1 MTLYEGPIFRVERRE
16 GRDVVVHAPV
26 AAVVALD
33 RHEQVTLVRQHRIPA
48 GTSMLELPAGFVDDG
63 ESPLDAARRQFD
75 GRTYYRQVLVEETGL
90 HGGEWIEL
98 ATFFTSAGFTD
109 ETLHLFLAGGLEP
122 GEARPEEDEE
132 IEVVRFP
139 LSELPRLIAECEDAK
154 TLVGLLFLARHR
166 DL

>member
-1 MTLYEGPIFRVERRE
+1 MTLYEGPVFRVERRE

-26 AAVVALD
+26 AAVVAVD
-33 RHEQVTLVRQHRIPA
+33 RGEQLTLVRQHRIPA
-48 GTSMLELPAGFVDDG
+48 GKSMLELPAGFVDAG
-63 ESPLDAARRQFD
+63 ESPLDAAHRE
-75 GRTYYRQVLVEETGL
+75 LAEETGL

-109 ETLHLFLAGGLEP
+109 GTLHLFLAAGLEH
-122 GEARPEEDEE
+122 GEARPVEGEE
-132 IEVVRFP
+132 IEIARFP

-154 TLVGLLFLARHR
+154 TLVGLLFLGRQL

>member
-1 MTLYEGPIFRVERRE
+1 MTLYEGPTFRVERRE

-33 RHEQVTLVRQHRIPA
+33 RHERVTLVRQHRVPA
-48 GTSMLELPAGFVDDG
+48 GKSMLELPAGFVDGG
-63 ESPLDAARRQFD
+63 ESPLDAARRE
-75 GRTYYRQVLVEETGL
+75 LVEETGL

>member
-1 MTLYEGPIFRVERRE
+1 MTLYEGPIFRVERRQR
-16 GRDVVVHAPV
+16 RDVVVHAPV

-48 GTSMLELPAGFVDDG
+48 GKSMLELPAGFVDDG
-63 ESPLDAARRQFD
+63 ESPLDAARRE
-75 GRTYYRQVLVEETGL
+75 LVEETGL

>member
-33 RHEQVTLVRQHRIPA
+33 RHEQVTLVRQHRVPA
-48 GTSMLELPAGFVDDG
+48 GKSMLELPAGFVDGG
-63 ESPLDAARRQFD
+63 ESPLDAARRE
-75 GRTYYRQVLVEETGL
+75 LVEETGL

-109 ETLHLFLAGGLEP
+109 ETLHLFLASGLEP